1 MAAYKILALFA
12 LLALSASAAT
22 TITTMPYLQPT
33 IAMGNMDPCRQ
44 YMMQTTGT
52 DSYATMFMPQPIA
65 LLQQYCQM
73 IQNMQYAICGGLGQQ
88 QMMMKMAMQLPNMCS
103 MAPAYFQLSP
113 YGCC

>member
-65 LLQQYCQM
+65 LLQQ
-73 IQNMQYAICGGLGQQ
+73 
-88 QMMMKMAMQLPNMCS
+88 
-103 MAPAYFQLSP
+103 
-113 YGCC
+113 